1 LKIANAGY
9 DIITK
14 IDEIEIMKFIEKI
27 GRTCYKSEDKI
38 TVHSSTDFIKKIIDR
53 KHDAILEFFDITVKF
68 YCDRGI
74 SHEVVRHRIASYAQ
88 ESTRYCNYNKDK
100 FNKEITV
107 IYPIFWTEDS
117 EYYKVWKDACEYAE
131 KAYLKLIELGA
142 KAEQA
147 RSVLPTSLKTELNV
161 KMNLREWRHFF
172 TLRTTQMAHPQMRE
186 ISIPLLIDFKQLIP
200 IIFDDIEIK
209 QENI

>member
-1 LKIANAGY
+1 MRIVKAGY
-9 DIITK
+9 EILTPIDPDK
-14 IDEIEIMKFIEKI
+14 ILKTIERI
-27 GRTCYKSEDKI
+27 GRTCYKSENNI
-38 TVHSSTDFIKKIIDR
+38 TEDSSKEFVQKIINR
-53 KHDAILEFFDITVKF
+53 KHEAILEFFDITVKF

-74 SHEVVRHRIASYAQ
+74 SHEIVRHRIASYAQ

-100 FNKEITV
+100 FNKEIRV

-117 EYYKVWKDACEYAE
+117 ECYKVWKDACEYAE

-161 KMNLREWRHFF
+161 KMNLREWRYFF
-172 TLRTTQMAHPQMRE
+172 TLRTTPMAHPQMRE
-186 ISIPLLIDFKQLIP
+186 LSIPLLDEFKEYIP
-200 IIFDDIEIK
+200 IIFD
-209 QENI
+209 NIII